1 MSCSSIEKDI
11 QKIHKLPLDEEEKA
25 ILESVLLKEF
35 SGERKKTRRRRRKR
49 PTRRGGT
56 RCSTLECLTLLST
69 MIFIIYKIRVCAIN
83 VNLAAVMEYAIST
96 YHGAL
101 SVLLGHN
108 ARASYEAAA
117 TKPQSDRDAVAF
129 KETIDVAGKAVLL
142 HRLAGFVATT
152 LKEIAAHPTRCKSY
166 LPDPVIQLLS
176 IFCRVETGEIKPAE
190 GKKSVDA
197 IFKPVLVRQSSY
209 EEFYDALDESP

>member
-1 MSCSSIEKDI
+1 MSCSSIEKDV
-11 QKIHKLPLDEEEKA
+11 QKIHKLPFPEEEKA
-25 ILESVLLKEF
+25 ILESILLKEL
-35 SGERKKTRRRRRKR
+35 SGERKKSRRRKRKR

-83 VNLAAVMEYAIST
+83 VNLVAVMNYAIST

-117 TKPQSDRDAVAF
+117 VKPQAEQDAVAF
-129 KETIDVAGKAVLL
+129 KETIDVAGKAVLI

-176 IFCRVETGEIKPAE
+176 IFCKVENGEMKPAE
-190 GKKSVDA
+190 GKERVNE
-197 IFKPVLVRQSSY
+197 IFKPPLVRQSSY
-209 EEFYDALDESP
+209 EEFYDALDETP

>member
-1 MSCSSIEKDI
+1 MSCSSIEKDV
-11 QKIHKLPLDEEEKA
+11 QKIHKLPFSEETKTL
-25 ILESVLLKEF
+25 LESVLLKEF
-35 SGERKKTRRRRRKR
+35 SGERKKSRRRRRKR

-69 MIFIIYKIRVCAIN
+69 MIFMIYKIRVCAVN
-83 VNLAAVMEYAIST
+83 VNLAAVMDYAIST

-101 SVLLGHN
+101 AVLLGHN

-117 TKPQSDRDAVAF
+117 VKPQADRDAVAF
-129 KETIDVAGKAVLL
+129 KDAIDVAGKAVLL
-142 HRLAGFVATT
+142 HRLAGFIATT

-176 IFCRVETGEIKPAE
+176 IFCKVETGEMKPAE
-190 GKKSVDA
+190 GKERINE
-197 IFKPVLVRQSSY
+197 IFKPPLVRQSSY
-209 EEFYDALDESP
+209 EEFYDAVGESP